1 MRVLRHLAARHR
13 TRATNHTLG
22 LMLAFNAGAMNAGG
36 FMAVHMYTSHMTG
49 FLATLADSLVIGEFA
64 LVLAAIGALWAFM
77 SGAGTTAIL
86 VNWAR
91 QQHLGGAYALP
102 LLLEA
107 VLMLLFGLLGAALQQ
122 WPTPFAVPLT
132 VLLLA
137 FMMGLQNA
145 VVTKMSSAQIR
156 TTHMTGVVTDLGIE
170 LGKMLYWNRAGTPR
184 AARVRAN
191 RQRVRLFASLLL
203 LFTGGG
209 VVGAAGFQTFGFVWV
224 VPQAAL
230 LLALSLPPLL
240 ADAQRLAAWWRARRG
255 DGA

>member
-1 MRVLRHLAARHR
+1 MRVLRHLTARHR
-13 TRATNHTLG
+13 TLATNRTLG

-36 FMAVHMYTSHMTG
+36 FMAVRMYTSHMTG
-49 FLATLADSLVIGEFA
+49 FLAALADSLVLGEFA
-64 LVLAAIGALWAFM
+64 LVLAAIGALAAFLC
-77 SGAGTTAIL
+77 GAAATAIL

-91 QQHLGGAYALP
+91 QQRLCGTYALP

-107 VLMLLFGLLGAALQQ
+107 LLMLLFGLLGAATLQ

-156 TTHMTGVVTDLGIE
+156 TTHMTGVVTDLGME
-170 LGKMLYWNRAGTPR
+170 LGRMLYWNRRGTPR
-184 AARVRAN
+184 ASRVRAN
-191 RQRVRLFASLLL
+191 RERAQLFASLLA
-203 LFTGGG
+203 LFVIGG
-209 VVGAAGFQTFGFVWV
+209 VVGAAGFQYIGFAWV

-230 LLALSLPPLL
+230 LLALSLPPLFT
-240 ADAQRLAAWWRARRG
+240 DAQRLAAWWRGRRV
-255 DGA
+255 AE

>member
-1 MRVLRHLAARHR
+1 MRVLRHLTTRHR
-13 TRATNHTLG
+13 TLATNRTLG

-49 FLATLADSLVIGEFA
+49 FLATLADSLVVGEFA
-64 LVLAAIGALWAFM
+64 LVLAAVGALWAFM

-91 QQHLGGAYALP
+91 QQHLEGTWALP

-107 VLMLLFGLLGAALQQ
+107 VLMLMFGLLGAALQQ

-170 LGKMLYWNRAGTPR
+170 LGKMLYWNRRGTPR
-184 AARVRAN
+184 AAGVRAN
-191 RQRVRLFASLLL
+191 RGRARLFASLLG
-203 LFTGGG
+203 LFLVGG
-209 VVGAAGFQTFGFVWV
+209 VVGAAGFKHVGFVWV

-240 ADAQRLAAWWRARRG
+240 TDLQRLAARRRTARPR
-255 DGA
+255 D

>member
-1 MRVLRHLAARHR
+1 MRRVLRHLTARHR
-13 TRATNHTLG
+13 TLATNRTLG
-22 LMLAFNAGAMNAGG
+22 LLLAFNAGAMNAGG
-36 FMAVHMYTSHMTG
+36 FMAVRMYTSHMTG

-64 LVLAAIGALWAFM
+64 LVLAAIGVLWAFM

-91 QQHLGGAYALP
+91 RQRLCSTYALP
-102 LLLEA
+102 LLLQA
-107 VLMLLFGLLGAALQQ
+107 LLMLLFGLLGAATLQ

-137 FMMGLQNA
+137 YTMGLQNA

-156 TTHMTGVVTDLGIE
+156 TTHMTGVVTDLGME
-170 LGKMLYWNRAGTPR
+170 LGRMLYWNRAGTPR

-191 RQRVRLFASLLL
+191 RQRVRLFASLLA
-203 LFTGGG
+203 LFVAGG
-209 VVGAAGFQTFGFVWV
+209 VVGAVGFQRLGFAWV

-230 LLALSLPPLL
+230 LLALSLPPLV
-240 ADAQRLAAWWRARRG
+240 ADAQRLATWWRGRA
-255 DGA
+255 

>member
-1 MRVLRHLAARHR
+1 MRVLRHLTARHR
-13 TRATNHTLG
+13 TRATNRALG

-49 FLATLADSLVIGEFA
+49 FLATLADSLVLGEIG
-64 LVLAAIGALWAFM
+64 LVLAAVGALWAFM

-86 VNWAR
+86 VNWGR
-91 QQHLGGAYALP
+91 RRRLRSSYALP

-107 VLMLLFGLLGAALQQ
+107 LLMLLFGLLGALTLQ

-137 FMMGLQNA
+137 YMMGLQNA

-156 TTHMTGVVTDLGIE
+156 TTHMTGVVTDLGME
-170 LGKMLYWNRAGTPR
+170 LGKMLYPNRPGTPP
-184 AARVRAN
+184 AGRVRAN
-191 RQRVRLFASLLL
+191 RERAQLFASLLL
-203 LFTGGG
+203 LFVVGG
-209 VVGAAGFQTFGFVWV
+209 VVGAAGFKYVGFVWV

-230 LLALSLPPLL
+230 LLGLSLPPLI
-240 ADAQRLAAWWRARRG
+240 ADARLLRRP
-255 DGA
+255 APHR

>member
-1 MRVLRHLAARHR
+1 MRVLRHLTARHR
-13 TRATNHTLG
+13 TRSTNRTLG

-49 FLATLADSLVIGEFA
+49 FLATLADSVVLGDFA
-64 LVLAAIGALWAFM
+64 LVLAATGVLWAFM

-91 QQHLGGAYALP
+91 RQHLWSSYALP

-107 VLMLLFGLLGAALQQ
+107 LLMLLFGLLGTLTLQ
-122 WPTPFAVPLT
+122 WPTPFAVPLA

-156 TTHMTGVVTDLGIE
+156 TTHMTGVVTDLGME
-170 LGKMLYWNRAGTPR
+170 LGKMLYPNRPGTPP
-184 AARVRAN
+184 ASRVRAN
-191 RQRVRLFASLLL
+191 RERAWLFASLLL

-209 VVGAAGFQTFGFVWV
+209 VVGAAGFKYAGFAWV

-230 LLALSLPPLL
+230 LLALSLPPLF
-240 ADAQRLAAWWRARRG
+240 ADARQLRRTTRPR
-255 DGA
+255 

>member
-1 MRVLRHLAARHR
+1 MRRVLRHLTARHR
-13 TRATNHTLG
+13 TRATNRTLG

-36 FMAVHMYTSHMTG
+36 FMAVRMYTSHMTG
-49 FLATLADSLVIGEFA
+49 FLATLADSLVLGDIA

-91 QQHLGGAYALP
+91 QQHLSGTYALP

-107 VLMLLFGLLGAALQQ
+107 LLMLLFGLLGAVTLQ
-122 WPTPFAVPLT
+122 WPTPFSVPLT

-170 LGKMLYWNRAGTPR
+170 LGKMLYWNRSGTPH
-184 AARVRAN
+184 AARIQAN
-191 RQRVRLFASLLL
+191 RTRVRLFASLLL
-203 LFTGGG
+203 LFVGGG
-209 VVGAAGFQTFGFVWV
+209 VLGAAAFQYFGFIWV
-224 VPQAAL
+224 VPLAAL
-230 LLALSLPPLL
+230 LLALSLPPLH
-240 ADAQRLAAWWRARRG
+240 ADAQRLALWWRSRQA
-255 DGA
+255 

>member
-1 MRVLRHLAARHR
+1 MRRVLRHLTARHR
-13 TRATNHTLG
+13 TLATNRTLG
-22 LMLAFNAGAMNAGG
+22 LLLAFNAGAMNAGG

-49 FLATLADSLVIGEFA
+49 FLATLADSLVLGEFA
-64 LVLAAIGALWAFM
+64 LVLAAVGTLWAFM

-91 QQHLGGAYALP
+91 QQHLCGTYALP
-102 LLLEA
+102 LLLQA
-107 VLMLLFGLLGAALQQ
+107 LLMLLFGLLGAALQQ
-122 WPTPFAVPLT
+122 WPTPFAVPLA

-137 FMMGLQNA
+137 YTMGLQNA

-170 LGKMLYWNRAGTPR
+170 LGKMLFYNRAGTPR

-191 RQRVRLFASLLL
+191 RQRMRLFASLLG
-203 LFTGGG
+203 LFVAGGL
-209 VVGAAGFQTFGFVWV
+209 VGAAGFRYLGFVWV

-240 ADAQRLAAWWRARRG
+240 ADAQRLAAWWRARR
-255 DGA
+255 